1 MISVWTGRNSG
12 LDEDKDPLLLEF
24 VDVGIITED
33 DDEADEAMEDGRDES
48 ESLIVMISVHNVAM
62 S

>member
-1 MISVWTGRNSG
+1 MISVWTGRHSG

-24 VDVGIITED
+24 TDEGMLTED
-33 DDEADEAMEDGRDES
+33 DDDAEDAMEDGRDES
-48 ESLIVMISVHNVAM
+48 QSLIMLSLHYVAM

>member
-24 VDVGIITED
+24 ADEGMLTED
-33 DDEADEAMEDGRDES
+33 DEDAEDAMDDGRDES
-48 ESLIVMISVHNVAM
+48 QSLILLSLHYVAM

>member
-12 LDEDKDPLLLEF
+12 RDEDKDPLLLEF
-24 VDVGIITED
+24 ADEGMLTED
-33 DDEADEAMEDGRDES
+33 DEDAEDAMEDGRDES
-48 ESLIVMISVHNVAM
+48 QSLIMLSLYYIAM

>member
-12 LDEDKDPLLLEF
+12 RDEDKDPLLLEF
-24 VDVGIITED
+24 ADEGMLTED
-33 DDEADEAMEDGRDES
+33 DEDAEDAMEDGRDES
-48 ESLIVMISVHNVAM
+48 HSLIMLSLYYIAM